1 MNTVELR
8 EVHSGGQVLPLI
20 HLGMYIGAW
29 TEYRLAQEHVQHRRR
44 EISAQHA
51 ESGTGS
57 AAGNRK
63 ASGIYHPSL
72 PDKGGMEVAGLPDRE
87 SFRRTL
93 ESALSS
99 NLAADDA
106 ENISQALEPLMQRLP
121 TLHATAVAT
130 VNRRRQTGGI
140 PLSTRNSRQ
149 QRCHRQKRKGTDHRN
164 WALNKRCGGRRTG
177 SSSDV
182 GPESGRLST
191 SDGTRSMLS
200 GFSAASA
207 PLNTAAA
214 LEERRARSIGV
225 LAEAGVGQQH
235 QRDRPGGRSRMPQLP
250 LIIDT
255 RRRQQWHPQNSSQGC
270 FNSNHRGNGTR
281 LSCQG
286 TPTAV
291 NNYRK
296 LCRDGNGGSDPSC
309 SRPPAGFDPAVDGN
323 SEEELVESAGGYD
336 GGATA
341 AILRM
346 ARRRDPAGLKADFE
360 EFWKWKRRA
369 GALPT
374 STDTSKRCPSARERR
389 SGAAA
394 ASKLE
399 TLARMKTVYMTKE
412 DTGSGCSPVEK
423 TAEPSTENDEQEGP
437 SRSPRPP
444 GGAPGITP
452 FGNRAN
458 NVMFSCSSRSKLPDG
473 TGDEMDI
480 TKREDRGD
488 HDVTKTFP
496 DDTGS
501 NFDHGEA
508 AVNIPDLELTESRIR
523 QVEKYFGG
531 GSGRLIGGGAG
542 RRHRSAN
549 EVGEDTLSATIIAG
563 TTVLHAVQKPHTREF
578 RPKLGGMLVCS
589 VPLVPIHHT

>member
-1 MNTVELR
+1 
-8 EVHSGGQVLPLI
+8 
-20 HLGMYIGAW
+20 MYIGAW
-29 TEYRLAQEHVQHRRR
+29 TEYRLAQEHVQHRR

-51 ESGTGS
+51 DSGTGS

-63 ASGIYHPSL
+63 ASGIDHLSL

-93 ESALSS
+93 ELALSS

-121 TLHATAVAT
+121 TLHATAAAT
-130 VNRRRQTGGI
+130 VNRRRQTGGM

-149 QRCHRQKRKGTDHRN
+149 QRCHRQKRKGADHRN

-177 SSSDV
+177 SSSGLHTHSDV
-182 GPESGRLST
+182 GPQSGRLST
-191 SDGTRSMLS
+191 SDGTRSTLS
-200 GFSAASA
+200 GFSTASA

-214 LEERRARSIGV
+214 LEERRARSMGV
-225 LAEAGVGQQH
+225 LAETGLGQQH
-235 QRDRPGGRSRMPQLP
+235 QRDRPGEKSRMPQLP
-250 LIIDT
+250 LIVDT
-255 RRRQQWHPQNSSQGC
+255 RRRQQWHPQNSRQGC
-270 FNSNHRGNGTR
+270 SNRNHRGNSTG
-281 LSCQG
+281 LSRQG
-286 TPTAV
+286 TPTSA
-291 NNYRK
+291 NEHSK
-296 LCRDGNGGSDPSC
+296 PCRDGNGGGDPSR
-309 SRPPAGFDPAVDGN
+309 SRPPTGFGPAVDGN
-323 SEEELVESAGGYD
+323 SEEEMVASAGGYN

-346 ARRRDPAGLKADFE
+346 ARRRDPAGLKANFE
-360 EFWKWKRRA
+360 QFWRWKRRA
-369 GALPT
+369 TVT
-374 STDTSKRCPSARERR
+374 STSTNTSKRCPSATERR
-389 SGAAA
+389 SSAGAAA

-399 TLARMKTVYMTKE
+399 TLERMKTVYMAKE
-412 DTGSGCSPVEK
+412 DTGSGCSP
-423 TAEPSTENDEQEGP
+423 AANAADPPTESNAQEGP

-452 FGNRAN
+452 LGNRAN
-458 NVMFSCSSRSKLPDG
+458 NVVFSGSVRSKLPGG

-480 TKREDRGD
+480 TRQEDRGD
-488 HDVTKTFP
+488 YDVTKTFA

-501 NFDHGEA
+501 TFDHGEA

-542 RRHRSAN
+542 RRHGSAN
-549 EVGEDTLSATIIAG
+549 EVGEGSLSATVIAG
-563 TTVLHAVQKPHTREF
+563 TAVCHAVQKRHTRDSDLNPVV
-578 RPKLGGMLVCS
+578 RW
-589 VPLVPIHHT
+589 